1 MTEETRNNDSDQIAG
16 NNAQQ
21 SDPEL
26 APAPTPVPSPVAS
39 ERENWLKTRVNKWR
53 ESGIISDDQS
63 EAILNYEAAPEEPFR
78 LGLRFNRLIVVL
90 ATLGAILIG
99 AGIISFVAAN
109 WQGIPSIAK
118 LALLIG
124 GQVATFAVAYQ
135 LQFVRGYPRIGEAIM
150 FTGAAWF
157 GANVFLVAQSYH
169 LATDTPNL
177 LIWWFLGIL
186 PLAYIVRS
194 NAITVMA
201 VGIFI
206 VGLAWKAATWADD
219 SESFFSVV
227 GILLLS
233 AAAIYA
239 IGMLHL
245 VREKIKFHAGPY
257 LASGALLAIGVTFL
271 LTFEEVFREL
281 SRDFNRTQ
289 AVSGSQIILTS
300 IVTIIAALALGMT
313 DRISSHIR
321 QNSVPRFAE
330 TAAVVLVVA
339 LAWILITLPFNL
351 IGFYVVVFN
360 LLLVILIFGTITLGI
375 VNKREALVNIGI
387 IFFVIDLATRYIEL
401 TVDMLDTSLA
411 FIVGG
416 LLLLGVG
423 YGMERARRKLLTQF
437 GLRESSNDS

>member
-1 MTEETRNNDSDQIAG
+1 MTEETQNNDPDQIAAANSG
-16 NNAQQ
+16 QR
-21 SDPEL
+21 SDPEV
-26 APAPTPVPSPVAS
+26 APTPKLAPVAS
-39 ERENWLKTRVNKWR
+39 ERQNWLKTRVNKWR
-53 ESGIISDDQS
+53 ESGIISGDQS

-124 GQVATFAVAYQ
+124 GQIATYVIAFQ
-135 LQFVRGYPRIGEAIM
+135 LQFVRGYPRIGGAIM

-169 LATDTPNL
+169 LPTDSPEL

-201 VGIFI
+201 VGIFT

-219 SESFFSVV
+219 SENFFGVV

-233 AAAIYA
+233 AATIYA

-245 VREKIKFHAGPY
+245 VRQKIKFHADPY
-257 LASGALLAIGVTFL
+257 LAGGALLAIGVTYI
-271 LTFEEVFREL
+271 LTFAEVFRDS
-281 SRDFNRTQ
+281 SREINNFQTIP
-289 AVSGSQIILTS
+289 GSQIVLTS
-300 IVTIIAALALGMT
+300 IVTITAAIALGASY
-313 DRISSHIR
+313 RLSSHIN
-321 QNSVPRFAE
+321 QNSIPRFAE
-330 TAAVVLVVA
+330 TAVVVLVVA
-339 LAWILITLPFNL
+339 LGWVLMTHPFNS
-351 IGFYVVVFN
+351 IGFYVVSFN
-360 LLLVILIFGTITLGI
+360 LLLVLLIFGTITLGI

-411 FIVGG
+411 FIIGG

-437 GLRESSNDS
+437 GLREVNHDS

>member
-1 MTEETRNNDSDQIAG
+1 MTEETQKND
-16 NNAQQ
+16 
-21 SDPEL
+21 
-26 APAPTPVPSPVAS
+26 PAPIATDSTQRSEPEVAPTSTPAPVAS
-39 ERENWLKTRVNKWR
+39 ERQNWLKTRVDKWR
-53 ESGIISDDQS
+53 ESGIISGDQS
-63 EAILNYEAAPEEPFR
+63 DAILNYEAAPEEPFR

-99 AGIISFVAAN
+99 AGIISFVVAN

-124 GQVATFAVAYQ
+124 GQIATYGVAYQ
-135 LQFVRGYPRIGEAIM
+135 IQFVRGYPRIGGAIM
-150 FTGAAWF
+150 STGALWF

-169 LATDTPNL
+169 FTTDNPDL

-194 NAITVMA
+194 QSITVMA
-201 VGIFI
+201 VVIFT
-206 VGLAWKAATWADD
+206 VGLAWKAATWSDEI
-219 SESFFSVV
+219 ESFFPVV

-233 AAAIYA
+233 AAVIYA
-239 IGMLHL
+239 IGMFHL

-257 LASGALLAIGVTFL
+257 LASGALLAIGVTYF
-271 LTFEEVFREL
+271 LTFEEMFRDS
-281 SRDFNRTQ
+281 SRAITGFQVPT
-289 AVSGSQIILTS
+289 GSQIIPIA
-300 IVTIIAALALGMT
+300 IVTIIAAIALGMT
-313 DRISSHIR
+313 YRLSSHVH
-321 QNSVPRFAE
+321 QKSVPRFAE
-330 TAAVVLVVA
+330 TAVVVLVVV
-339 LAWILITLPFNL
+339 LGWVLITLPFNST
-351 IGFYVVVFN
+351 GFYVVAFN
-360 LLLVILIFGTITLGI
+360 LLLVLLIFGTITLGI

-411 FIVGG
+411 FIIGG

-437 GLRESSNDS
+437 GLRESSHDT

>member
-1 MTEETRNNDSDQIAG
+1 MTEETQNNDFDQIAG
-16 NNAQQ
+16 TNTQQ
-21 SDPEL
+21 SDPEVT
-26 APAPTPVPSPVAS
+26 PTPTPVAS
-39 ERENWLKTRVNKWR
+39 ERQNWLKTRVEKWR
-53 ESGIISDDQS
+53 ESGIISGDQS
-63 EAILNYEAAPEEPFR
+63 DAILNYEAAPEEPFR

-109 WQGIPSIAK
+109 WQGIPSITK

-124 GQVATFAVAYQ
+124 AQIATYGVAYQ
-135 LQFVRGYPRIGEAIM
+135 LTFVRGYPRIGGAIM

-169 LATDTPNL
+169 LPTDSPDL

-206 VGLAWKAATWADD
+206 VGLAWKAGTWADD
-219 SESFFSVV
+219 SENFFPVF

-233 AAAIYA
+233 AAVIYA

-257 LASGALLAIGVTFL
+257 LASGALLAIGVTYI
-271 LTFEEVFREL
+271 LTFEEIFHEL
-281 SRDFNRTQ
+281 GRDFYNLQ
-289 AVSGSQIILTS
+289 SVSGSQIVLTS
-300 IVTIIAALALGMT
+300 IVTIIAAVALGMT
-313 DRISSHIR
+313 YRLSSRINR
-321 QNSVPRFAE
+321 NSAPRFAE
-330 TAAVVLVVA
+330 TAVVVLVVV
-339 LAWILITLPFNL
+339 LGWVLVTLPFNST
-351 IGFYVVVFN
+351 GFYVVAFN
-360 LLLVILIFGTITLGI
+360 LLLVLLIFGTIALGI
-375 VNKREALVNIGI
+375 LNKREPLVNIGI

-437 GLRESSNDS
+437 GLRGTSHES

>member
-1 MTEETRNNDSDQIAG
+1 MTEETQNNDSDQIAG
-16 NNAQQ
+16 TNTQQ
-21 SDPEL
+21 SDPEVTPTSTL
-26 APAPTPVPSPVAS
+26 APIAS
-39 ERENWLKTRVNKWR
+39 ERQNWLKTRVEKWR

-63 EAILNYEAAPEEPFR
+63 EAIINYEAAPEEPFR

-124 GQVATFAVAYQ
+124 GQVATYGVAYQ
-135 LQFVRGYPRIGEAIM
+135 LQFARGYPRIGGAIM

-169 LATDTPNL
+169 LPTDNPDL

-201 VGIFI
+201 IGIFI
-206 VGLAWKAATWADD
+206 VGLAWKAGTWADG
-219 SESFFSVV
+219 SENFFGVV

-233 AAAIYA
+233 AAVIYA
-239 IGMLHL
+239 IGTLHL

-257 LASGALLAIGVTFL
+257 LAGGALLAIGVTYI
-271 LTFEEVFREL
+271 LTFAEVFRES
-281 SRDFNRTQ
+281 SREINNFQT
-289 AVSGSQIILTS
+289 VSSSQIILTS
-300 IVTIIAALALGMT
+300 IVTIIAATALAMT
-313 DRISSHIR
+313 YRFSPHINRNSS
-321 QNSVPRFAE
+321 QRFAE
-330 TAAVVLVVA
+330 TAVVVLVVA
-339 LAWILITLPFNL
+339 LGWILITLPLNS
-351 IGFYVVVFN
+351 IGFYVVAFN
-360 LLLVILIFGTITLGI
+360 LLLVLLIFGTITLGI

-411 FIVGG
+411 FIIGG

-437 GLRESSNDS
+437 GLRESSHDS

>member
-1 MTEETRNNDSDQIAG
+1 MTEETQNIESDQIADVNSG
-16 NNAQQ
+16 QQ
-21 SDPEL
+21 SDPEVTPTSTL
-26 APAPTPVPSPVAS
+26 APVAS
-39 ERENWLKTRVNKWR
+39 DRQNWLKTRVNKWR

-99 AGIISFVAAN
+99 VGIISFVAAN

-124 GQVATFAVAYQ
+124 GQIATYVIAYQ
-135 LQFVRGYPRIGEAIM
+135 LQFVRGYPRIGGAIM

-157 GANVFLVAQSYH
+157 GSNVFLVAQSYH
-169 LATDTPNL
+169 LPTDNPDL

-194 NAITVMA
+194 NASTVMA
-201 VGIFI
+201 VVIFV
-206 VGLAWKAATWADD
+206 VGLAWKAGTWADA
-219 SESFFSVV
+219 SENFFPVV

-233 AAAIYA
+233 AATIYA
-239 IGMLHL
+239 IGTLHL

-257 LASGALLAIGVTFL
+257 LAGGALLAIGVTYI
-271 LTFEEVFREL
+271 LTFAEMFRDS
-281 SRDFNRTQ
+281 SREFNNFQT
-289 AVSGSQIILTS
+289 VSGSQIILTS
-300 IVTIIAALALGMT
+300 IVTIIAAIALGT
-313 DRISSHIR
+313 TYRLSSHINR
-321 QNSVPRFAE
+321 NSIPRLAE
-330 TAAVVLVVA
+330 TAVVVLVVA
-339 LAWILITLPFNL
+339 LGWVLVTLPFNL
-351 IGFYVVVFN
+351 IGFYVVAFN
-360 LLLVILIFGTITLGI
+360 LLLILLIFGTITLGI
-375 VNKREALVNIGI
+375 INKREALVNIGI

-411 FIVGG
+411 FIIGG

-437 GLRESSNDS
+437 GLREVSHDS